1 MGFPG
6 APGAQGLPGRDG
18 RDGTVSVTGSP
29 AAAETACNATITGDI
44 FAKIDGIPGSST
56 NAKHQ
61 GENALT
67 AFGWG
72 GIVNAISNPS
82 SGAGSGKAQIGP
94 VCFVKALDAG
104 TSGLIQTAASGKHI
118 QEITFSIDRNSTKE
132 TSALKLKLSDV
143 VISSYKTGTA
153 GDLPGD
159 EVVMNFARAE
169 ITSCPLTI
177 TGAAACSTVTVDSAD
192 SKF

>member
-1 MGFPG
+1 M
-6 APGAQGLPGRDG
+6 
-18 RDGTVSVTGSP
+18 
-29 AAAETACNATITGDI
+29 
-44 FAKIDGIPGSST
+44 
-56 NAKHQ
+56 
-61 GENALT
+61 
-67 AFGWG
+67 
-72 GIVNAISNPS
+72 NAISNPA

-118 QEITFSIDRNSTKE
+118 QEITFSIDRLSTKVE

-143 VISSYKTGTA
+143 VISSYKTGAA

-169 ITSCPLTI
+169 ITSCPLTV